1 MSTGNLLQ
9 PYHNLRYVLINN
21 LYYPNRWILK
31 DNFLKKK
38 VTNYNLNF
46 KNTISCLF
54 FFSMTWEKLP
64 QIRMVWLIKVLN
76 TTKFYKQKK
85 TPWMTAMT
93 WKGVAPTRDHYHF
106 HQIPLRFAEGHFRSA
121 VQCHPWPQYMSTRF
135 TIRTLPVPN
144 SIDLLLSIVNTVKLT
159 FKWCNVRLLMKTIA
173 STG

>member
-1 MSTGNLLQ
+1 MYSLIIYTITIVEF
-9 PYHNLRYVLINN
+9 LRIS
-21 LYYPNRWILK
+21 
-31 DNFLKKK
+31 LKKS
-38 VTNYNLNF
+38 NGRQFEF
-46 KNTISCLF
+46 KKYHFLPL

-64 QIRMVWLIKVLN
+64 QIPMVWLIKVLN

-106 HQIPLRFAEGHFRSA
+106 HQIPLRVAEGHFRSA

-144 SIDLLLSIVNTVKLT
+144 SIDPPLSIVNTVKLT
-159 FKWCNVRLLMKTIA
+159 FKWCNVHLLMKTIA